1 MATDPYAAP
10 RARVADVPAG
20 APGGNFVAEGQA
32 VAAGNGWQW
41 IVDAWALFKRQP
53 GMWIAIIVVFFVL
66 FFLVSLVPFVGSL
79 AAALLGPVFA
89 AGSCAGARRCR
100 TAASSRSATSSPGSR
115 RTPASW

>member
-20 APGGNFVAEGQA
+20 SPGGNFVPAGQA

-41 IVDAWALFKRQP
+41 IVDAWGLFKRQP

-79 AAALLGPVFA
+79 AAALLGSGAYRSLARLYGGLRA
-89 AGSCAGARRCR
+89 AG
-100 TAASSRSATSSPGSR
+100 
-115 RTPASW
+115 